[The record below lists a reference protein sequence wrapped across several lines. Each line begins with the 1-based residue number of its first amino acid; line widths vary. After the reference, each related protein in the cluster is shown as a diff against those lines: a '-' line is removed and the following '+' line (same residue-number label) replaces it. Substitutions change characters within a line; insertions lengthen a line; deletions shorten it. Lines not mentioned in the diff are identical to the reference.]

1 MKICEKDL
9 CEMENGLEM
18 ILQNHF
24 GGLNEKPAKLIC
36 RKLTNSKVS
45 KLAQRRCSDADNY
58 QIAQTCNVTVE

>member
-9 CEMENGLEM
+9 CEMENGSKL
-18 ILQNHF
+18 ILQNHLQ
-24 GGLNEKPAKLIC
+24 GLNEKPAKTYLPE
-36 RKLTNSKVS
+36 THNFKVS